1 MGNAIETSFVLNGVN
16 AANFTAEDEIG
27 AKKVLAEAFDTTP
40 DNIIFVSLHDY
51 VPGEEATLAK
61 APKKNVEDV
70 KSRAK
75 EAVLRSRSIARHAA
89 ALGLAQT
96 TPKLG
101 ASSSKGAPRKVLKE
115 KTNDDN
121 NRNYLNEY
129 IKRVKAKKEA
139 SLNAAVTNRKS
150 TANSFAIPTTS
161 MKSSSLMKTSLTS
174 NKKKDPPFSASMVG
188 SPSSKPMATPKILAT
203 STVEEAM
210 TSTDATAEAAT
221 KIRMVVLTEDV
232 DAKELL
238 IAERFSDPE
247 IVAAVVARLKA
258 TSAPALAEDIG
269 INLVEERKNK
279 YDEYFSFL
287 PESMRNAIHWVCNK
301 IEFAFEGVRDW
312 LMSTLGMSL
321 GEAMRSPV
329 PLLVV

>member
-1 MGNAIETSFVLNGVN
+1 MG
-16 AANFTAEDEIG
+16 
-27 AKKVLAEAFDTTP
+27 
-40 DNIIFVSLHDY
+40 
-51 VPGEEATLAK
+51 
-61 APKKNVEDV
+61 
-70 KSRAK
+70 
-75 EAVLRSRSIARHAA
+75 
-89 ALGLAQT
+89 
-96 TPKLG
+96 
-101 ASSSKGAPRKVLKE
+101 
-115 KTNDDN
+115 
-121 NRNYLNEY
+121 
-129 IKRVKAKKEA
+129 RVKAKKEA

-174 NKKKDPPFSASMVG
+174 NKKKDPSFSASMVG
-188 SPSSKPMATPKILAT
+188 SPSSKPMATPKNLVT

-210 TSTDATAEAAT
+210 ILTDATAEAAT

-232 DAKELL
+232 DAKELP

-258 TSAPALAEDIG
+258 TGAPALAEDIG
-269 INLVEERKNK
+269 ISLVEERKNK

-312 LMSTLGMSL
+312 LLSTFGMSL
-321 GEAMRSPV
+321 TEADAITGAIIGGLIVIIVYLVLRTIYRRFVRYRLKEQRTRSTGSYGRGNNDESRPLYRESSETITTKGGQTNREYSSSQQYGTPPPV
-329 PLLVV
+329 SRGYYGAGAGPGRR